1 MNTLPLLATAVI
13 FGFSWA
19 WAEAQEQPP
28 ANPPAAAGQPQADVL
43 QHVLMNNGRL
53 LVGAVTPHKD
63 GGWNVRQ
70 KLGTIRV
77 ETDDV
82 EGIFPSLQAVYEHK
96 RELLPPRDIQ
106 ERMRLYQWCMTQ
118 GLLADAREQLQAILA
133 LSPDHDEAKALLGLL
148 ETRIARNSVRTD
160 NSVMRTSATRPS
172 QGQPQDLDPIF
183 VNRAMREMVGKST
196 PVIFDLPEALALK
209 RAQEFNEFIH
219 PTLQRF
225 CASCHNERTPNG
237 FGLVSAQGRAARD
250 MTIQRANLD
259 ATLKLVDPENLMQS
273 PLLTNSL
280 LPHQPNN
287 QPIFPGPNNP
297 YYRVIAN
304 WVSNLQHR
312 GLGAA
317 AKPVAGSL
325 APSGDTAV
333 LPASGASASGGFGV
347 EGRQAAAQD
356 GQPAVPIEANPNV
369 ARKPARELM
378 VDASEPLQPAA
389 PGRMIPG
396 SYNGPDTTVP
406 KDAKYPVPLS
416 AGGSPEDLLKRLQA
430 EESAR
435 DAREEAFVKAQ
446 AEKGGPV
453 SAAAKP
459 AESDNAGTRKPI
471 EKPAASGKS
480 AKKPVKIDE
489 RLLENFLNNTRP
501 GG

>member
-53 LVGAVTPHKD
+53 LIGIVTPHKD

-82 EGIFPSLQAVYEHK
+82 EGIFPGLQAVYEHK

-183 VNRAMREMVGKST
+183 VSRAMREMVGKSA

-287 QPIFPGPNNP
+287 QPIFPGPNYP

-312 GLGAA
+312 GLGA
-317 AKPVAGSL
+317 VARPESGGL
-325 APSGDTAV
+325 APTGDAAV
-333 LPASGASASGGFGV
+333 LPASGPTAGGGFGV
-347 EGRQAAAQD
+347 EGRQAAARE

-369 ARKPARELM
+369 ARKPASERM

-416 AGGSPEDLLKRLQA
+416 AGGSPEDLLKRLQS

-446 AEKGGPV
+446 AEKSGV
-453 SAAAKP
+453 SPAARP
-459 AESDNAGTRKPI
+459 AEAEAATARKPI
-471 EKPAASGKS
+471 EKTTGTDKK

-489 RLLENFLNNTRP
+489 RLLENFLNSSRP